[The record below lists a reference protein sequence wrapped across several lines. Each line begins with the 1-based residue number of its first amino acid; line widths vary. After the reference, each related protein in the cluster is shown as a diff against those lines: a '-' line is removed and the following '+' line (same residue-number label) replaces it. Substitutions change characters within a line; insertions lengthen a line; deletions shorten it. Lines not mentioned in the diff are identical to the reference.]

1 MDITLPGTTG
11 KNSAIFS
18 KLTVR
23 DTMRR
28 RAISRGASDTIVM
41 ATAVLIKHKLNSLLI
56 HDDNGM
62 PAGVVTKT
70 EIAGAYYAGLPPA
83 TLLGDIMGAP
93 VIQCAE
99 DHSLEAALVTMQ
111 HHAIHRLYVVNSAG
125 VAVGTL
131 AYPDIVGTLYRYCCN
146 CPFGLRRR
154 TAQHDTG
161 KVRYTVKDVM
171 TSAVVSILNNSSIQ
185 ESIEQLAAH
194 GLGAVLVES
203 KDGRAQGVISKT
215 DIILAYRRGL
225 DLENSVA
232 TIFHSP
238 VAACHET
245 TPLEEAI
252 RQMIFAEVG
261 RLFCYA
267 DSADRITGVLSLS
280 DAARIRSGSCQA
292 CSSSRIEIKK

>member
-11 KNSAIFS
+11 KGSPIFS

-28 RAISRGASDTIVM
+28 RVVSLGATDSIAMAI
-41 ATAVLIKHKLNSLLI
+41 AVLIKHKLNSLLI
-56 HDDNGM
+56 HDNNDM

-70 EIAGAYYAGLPPA
+70 EIAGAYYAGMSPA
-83 TLLGDIMGAP
+83 TPLGDIMGVP

-99 DHSLEAALVTMQ
+99 DNSLEAALVTMQ
-111 HHAIHRLYVVNSAG
+111 HHAIHRLYVVNTAG
-125 VAVGTL
+125 LAVGTL
-131 AYPDIVGTLYRYCCN
+131 AYPDIVGTLYRHCCN

-154 TAQHDTG
+154 NPGQDVE
-161 KVRYTVKDVM
+161 KVRYTVQEVM
-171 TSAVVSILNNSSIQ
+171 TSSVISVSSNSSIQ
-185 ESIEQLAAH
+185 ESIEQLAAF

-203 KDGRAQGVISKT
+203 LDGKALGVISKT
-215 DIILAYRRGL
+215 DIILAYKR
-225 DLENSVA
+225 DINLEESVA

-238 VAACHET
+238 VAACHT
-245 TPLEEAI
+245 TTALEEAI
-252 RQMIFAEVG
+252 QQMIFSEVG

-267 DSADRITGVLSLS
+267 DSADHITGVLSLS

>member
-11 KNSAIFS
+11 RNSPIFS
-18 KLTVR
+18 KLTVK

-28 RAISRGASDTIVM
+28 RAISLGATDSIAM

-56 HDDNGM
+56 HDDNEM

-83 TLLGDIMGAP
+83 TLLSDIMGAP

-111 HHAIHRLYVVNSAG
+111 HHAIHRLYVVNRAG
-125 VAVGTL
+125 IAVGTL

-154 TAQHDTG
+154 TSENDAG
-161 KVRYTVKDVM
+161 KVRYTVKEVM
-171 TSAVVSILNNSSIQ
+171 TSSVVSVLSNCTIQ

-194 GLGAVLVES
+194 GLGAVLVEAL
-203 KDGRAQGVISKT
+203 DGRAQGVISKT
-215 DIILAYRRGL
+215 DIILAYKRDL

-267 DSADRITGVLSLS
+267 DSADQITGVLSLS